1 MASFL
6 LADILPCCHSE
17 IVLLFVIC
25 VSIWTCLVN
34 CHLRLDPDMSCKL
47 SYVLLL
53 TNCLVIGVQEDAD
66 DISHRPLFPVRF
78 PEAAKDLFLA
88 AEEKRI

>member
-1 MASFL
+1 
-6 LADILPCCHSE
+6 
-17 IVLLFVIC
+17 
-25 VSIWTCLVN
+25 
-34 CHLRLDPDMSCKL
+34 MSCKL

-66 DISHRPLFPVRF
+66 DISHRPLFSVRF

-88 AEEKRI
+88 ARKEDLKKIKLFANPIHLDPS